1 MALVGLT
8 TVAGKH
14 LSFSINHPF
23 TS

>member
-1 MALVGLT
+1 MALAGLT